1 MLTAIR
7 VRSIPRASPVMLKR
21 MALLAFACSAFIGCS
36 GQHGL
41 QSVPSPAPTG
51 LTMTMSGS
59 TSGTVLPSQPV
70 VGAGGRGNFCYTR
83 IGFGKTQD
91 WWGQGWGNG
100 NGATWHVHVDAFK
113 YKGDGNYQYPSLL
126 YLAKVEGSNDPMSHL
141 LDWTQSPGPNLYASG
156 EGFAIA
162 IYTDGRSA
170 RFAGDVTNDSNAKIH
185 VTGEIGCP
193 PGPIPVVIASQA
205 A

>member
-36 GQHGL
+36 GQQGL
-41 QSVPSPAPTG
+41 QSVPS
-51 LTMTMSGS
+51 
-59 TSGTVLPSQPV
+59 
-70 VGAGGRGNFCYTR
+70 FCYTR

-100 NGATWHVHVDAFK
+100 NGATWHVLVDAFK

-126 YLAKVEGSNDPMSHL
+126 YLAKVEGSN
-141 LDWTQSPGPNLYASG
+141 
-156 EGFAIA
+156 
-162 IYTDGRSA
+162 
-170 RFAGDVTNDSNAKIH
+170 
-185 VTGEIGCP
+185 
-193 PGPIPVVIASQA
+193 
-205 A
+205 